1 MPKSKTRYARA
12 QARARYRKPKRRNA
26 SMGWNLGIAGIVILG
41 VVLIVFTVQANKDDA
56 GIPPLPANQAT
67 GQLGDHWHAAFDV
80 DICGDKL
87 SDPPTFETQAGNP
100 NVRTGIHTHG
110 DGVIHIH
117 PFFSSEAG
125 KKATLGRFF
134 DYGGW
139 GLSEDSVDAWEGPPS
154 TPAKTDW
161 KNGDT
166 CTMPDGSKKKGVVR
180 WSVNG
185 KERTGNPAD
194 YRPQNQDQILISFG
208 PKNATLPKVL
218 SRTPEQD
225 SADPS
230 QPIGESSTLP
240 ETTVPATTVPGVT
253 PSS

>member
-12 QARARYRKPKRRNA
+12 QARARYRKPKRRNS
-26 SMGWNLGIAGIVILG
+26 SMGWNMAIGAIVLVG
-41 VVLIVFTVQANKDDA
+41 ALLIFFTVRANKSDESTH
-56 GIPPLPANQAT
+56 PLPANAST
-67 GQLGDHWHAAFDV
+67 GELGDHWHAAFDV

-87 SDPPTFETQAGNP
+87 PNMPEFETVSDNP
-100 NVRTGIHTHG
+100 GVRTGLHTHG

-125 KKATLGRFF
+125 KNATLGKFF
-134 DYGGW
+134 DGAGDPI
-139 GLSEDSVDAWEGPPS
+139 STDSIQAWTGPSSDPS
-154 TPAKTDW
+154 KTTW

-166 CTMPDGSKKKGVVR
+166 CTMPDGSTKKGVVR
-180 WSVNG
+180 WAVNG

-194 YRPQNQDQILISFG
+194 YRPQNQDQVLIFFG
-208 PKNATLPKVL
+208 PKNAKLPAVE

-230 QPIGESSTLP
+230 EPIGTAPSTSAP
-240 ETTVPATTVPGVT
+240 TTTVPASSTP

>member
-26 SMGWNLGIAGIVILG
+26 SMGWNVAIA
-41 VVLIVFTVQANKDDA
+41 LIVVVGGLLIFFTVRSNKSEA
-56 GIPPLPANQAT
+56 GVPPLPANAAT
-67 GQLGDHWHAAFDV
+67 GELGDHWHAAIDV

-87 SDPPTFETQAGNP
+87 PDLPEFETVADNP
-100 NVRTGIHTHG
+100 NVRTGLHTHG

-117 PFFSSEAG
+117 PFYSSEAG
-125 KKATLGRFF
+125 NNATLGKYFS
-134 DYGGW
+134 GAGA
-139 GLSEDSVDAWEGPPS
+139 SVTETSVDAWTGPTSDPS
-154 TPAKTDW
+154 KTEW
-161 KNGDT
+161 TNGDT
-166 CTMPDGSKKKGVVR
+166 CTIDGKEVKGVLR

-194 YRPQNQDQILISFG
+194 YKLENQDQILIFFG
-208 PKNATLPKVL
+208 PKDAKLPAVE

-230 QPIGESSTLP
+230 EPIGEPST
-240 ETTVPATTVPGVT
+240 PATTPSAPST
-253 PSS
+253 PPPSS

>member
-12 QARARYRKPKRRNA
+12 QARARYRKPKRRNS
-26 SMGWNLGIAGIVILG
+26 SMGWNVAIA
-41 VVLIVFTVQANKDDA
+41 LIVVVGGLLIFFTVKANKDEE
-56 GIPPLPANQAT
+56 GVHPLPANAAT
-67 GQLGDHWHAAFDV
+67 GELGDHWHAAFDV

-87 SDPPTFETQAGNP
+87 PNLPTFETIADNP
-100 NVRTGIHTHG
+100 GVRTGLHTHG

-125 KKATLGRFF
+125 NNATLGKFF
-134 DYGGW
+134 SGAGAAV
-139 GLSEDSVDAWEGPPS
+139 STDSVDAWTGPTS
-154 TPAKTDW
+154 DSSKTQW
-161 KNGDT
+161 TNGDT
-166 CTMPDGSKKKGVVR
+166 CTMPDGKKVKGVLR

-194 YRPQNQDQILISFG
+194 YRPQNQDQILIFFG
-208 PKNATLPKVL
+208 PKNAKLPEVE

-230 QPIGESSTLP
+230 EPIGTP
-240 ETTVPATTVPGVT
+240 DTTPTTTVPATSTPP